1 MRKATIIILATVLA
15 CLLLGGA
22 ASAKVGFLGVGG
34 KVGYVKPEDVDGTYG
49 LGFFVNL
56 GAIVPNL
63 MLEGNA
69 DFWQKT
75 YEECDE
81 LMGWDCENK
90 CRDISIGGTARYMIP
105 TQGSVMPFVGGGVAV
120 HMLKCEWETKY
131 PDYYDDYGYNGF
143 LNGSDSGEDSETKIG
158 FHGTAGVD
166 FPVGTNVTAGGE
178 VRYTVVEDWNNYGVF
193 FRFGYN
199 LVEF

>member
-1 MRKATIIILATVLA
+1 MRRTTLVSVAVVLA
-15 CLLLGGA
+15 VLLFAGA
-22 ASAKVGFLGVGG
+22 AVAKMGFMAVGG
-34 KVGYVKPEDVDGTYG
+34 KVGYVKPEDIDGTYG

-75 YEECDE
+75 YDECNE
-81 LMGWDCENK
+81 LMDWDCETK
-90 CRDISIGGTARYMIP
+90 CSDISIGGTARYMIP
-105 TQGSVMPFVGGGVAV
+105 TQGSVMPFVGGGVGV
-120 HMLKCEWETKY
+120 HILKCEWETKY
-131 PDYYDDYGYNGF
+131 PDYYDGYGD
-143 LNGSDSGEDSETKIG
+143 LMDDSGSDSETKIG
-158 FHGTAGVD
+158 FHGVGGVD
-166 FPVGTNVTAGGE
+166 IPVGTNVTAGAE
-178 VRYTVVEDWNNYGVF
+178 VRYTVVEDFNNYGIF